1 MIDFRKWREAQNAIK
16 PVEDRRTLGFSMV
29 IFALIMFTGLD
40 TCAKILVTNGIPSLE
55 VVFAR
60 YGIHLL
66 LVVALLLPLQGRSL
80 VKTKRPGLEAV
91 RALSLMGATIFN
103 FFAVK
108 FLPLTTTSAIFFSL
122 PLLICV
128 LSGPF
133 LGEHVGIRRWSA
145 VLVGL
150 VGVLIIIQP
159 GGTSFHPAMLL
170 SLGAV
175 ISTAFYNML
184 NRKLAGVDSVNTQQ
198 FYAALVATGAIAPF
212 AFFEWVWPDSPVL
225 WFAFFAMGL
234 FGLVGHL
241 LLTGAHR
248 FAEASALA
256 PFTYTQII
264 FMTTSSWFVFG
275 EAPDFWIYIGAPI
288 VIGSGLYIWLRER
301 TLQVKTDINAPG
313 T

>member
-1 MIDFRKWREAQNAIK
+1 MFNLKQWREAQNTIK
-16 PVEDRRTLGFSMV
+16 PIEDRRTLGFSMV
-29 IFALIMFTGLD
+29 IVALMMFTGLD

-60 YGIHLL
+60 YAVHLA
-66 LVVALLLPLQGRSL
+66 LVVAILLPMQGRSM

-91 RALSLMGATIFN
+91 RALSLMGATVCN

-108 FLPLTTTSAIFFSL
+108 FLPLTTTAAIFFAL

-133 LGEHVGIRRWSA
+133 LGEKVGLRRWSA

-150 VGVLIIIQP
+150 IGVLIIIQP
-159 GGTSFHPAMLL
+159 GGASFHPAMLF

-175 ISTAFYNML
+175 VATAFYNML
-184 NRKLAGVDSVNTQQ
+184 NRKLAGIDSINTQQ

-212 AFFEWVWPDSPVL
+212 AFFEWMWPDTPLL
-225 WFAFFAMGL
+225 WFAFFGMGL
-234 FGLVGHL
+234 FGLFGHL

-248 FAEASALA
+248 FAEASAIV
-256 PFTYTQII
+256 PFSYFQIV
-264 FMTTSSWFVFG
+264 FMTASSWFVFA
-275 EAPDFWIYIGAPI
+275 EAPDMWIYVGAPI

-301 TLQVKTDINAPG
+301 SLQVKSGVSAPG